1 MGFLAKFKVY
11 LIVGAI
17 IASLIAGIGFMS
29 KLYFEARVEK
39 AMAIEAF
46 DTYSRNAQLEAI
58 EQNQEMAK
66 LSNTYQEARDDEL
79 EQMAVF
85 EGRDLGEV
93 LVDMPDWF
101 VSHSADATDKL
112 FSDIESA
119 TRKPANNDSAAT
131 P

>member
-1 MGFLAKFKVY
+1 MGFIAKFKVY
-11 LIVGAI
+11 IVSGLILL
-17 IASLIAGIGFMS
+17 SLISGLILMT
-29 KLYFEARVEK
+29 KLYFEVRAEK
-39 AMAIEAF
+39 AIAVKAF

-58 EQNQEMAK
+58 EQNQAMAK
-66 LSNTYQEARDDEL
+66 LSNTYQEARDNEL

-112 FSDIESA
+112 FSDIETL
-119 TRKPANNDSAAT
+119 TRQPANNDSTAT